1 MSKILQT
8 WWYTTFGGTTI
19 GIVKTYDEI
28 TKEEK
33 FRIGKG
39 DGWDEEADAKHIAEE
54 GDHFQPGEI
63 N

>member
-8 WWYTTFGGTTI
+8 WWYTTFDGTTI

-33 FRIGKG
+33 FRIGYG
-39 DGWDEEADAKHIAEE
+39 MGVDESLDVEYIART